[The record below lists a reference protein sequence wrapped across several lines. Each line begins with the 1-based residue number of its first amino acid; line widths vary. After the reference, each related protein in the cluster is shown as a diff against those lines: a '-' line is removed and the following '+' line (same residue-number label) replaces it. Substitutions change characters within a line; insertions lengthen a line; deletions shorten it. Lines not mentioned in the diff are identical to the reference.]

1 MWGSG
6 RWYEVS
12 RQVSLSDNIGVGVM
26 FHLYGDVE
34 RFDAYQTVRWRLREG
49 SGFLAIDSGS
59 LASWAAPG
67 GWNGTIQ
74 PSMTW
79 CVCVRTC
86 IPWARWG
93 VGWGEAR
100 AGAGVGWVV
109 VGGGVKPPV
118 DGLPDSGDTRVVV
131 AACLFVLSTP
141 STSVMSPLGPAGTG
155 APLCSPPRATT

>member
-1 MWGSG
+1 M
-6 RWYEVS
+6 S

-79 CVCVRTC
+79 CVVVCGRASHG
-86 IPWARWG
+86 PD
-93 VGWGEAR
+93 GEW
-100 AGAGVGWVV
+100 AGVRLGLGLVWGGWWWVV
-109 VGGGVKPPV
+109 E
-118 DGLPDSGDTRVVV
+118 
-131 AACLFVLSTP
+131 
-141 STSVMSPLGPAGTG
+141 
-155 APLCSPPRATT
+155 